1 MEHTV
6 PPPRTPPMAAS
17 DEADRP
23 ELKLARAQ
31 GEAYERALNYMVK
44 KEAHGAER
52 RAGDYVVAY
61 AVENAEGMYHRED
74 GRLVWHNPTPD
85 ENAHVEVSVRDGA
98 DGRFIPGLTVVATL
112 IGPDGQEIG
121 THEQPFLWH
130 PWLYHYGRNWH
141 VPASGTYTL
150 RIHIEAPEFHRHDKE
165 NGTRYAE
172 PAEVEFRDVKIKT
185 GQKMS

>member
-1 MEHTV
+1 
-6 PPPRTPPMAAS
+6 
-17 DEADRP
+17 
-23 ELKLARAQ
+23 
-31 GEAYERALNYMVK
+31 
-44 KEAHGAER
+44 
-52 RAGDYVVAY
+52 
-61 AVENAEGMYHRED
+61 
-74 GRLVWHNPTPD
+74 
-85 ENAHVEVSVRDGA
+85 EVSVRDGA

-141 VPASGTYTL
+141 VPASGIYTL